1 MPGTNDTVEFV
12 VSHEAGEGSVGSGQA
27 PASDPVLLF
36 SQGVISRKQ
45 AMRQLGITYSELLD
59 RVADRSLPLPRVSEE
74 EADRMAD
81 VVVALMDL
89 HAR

>member
-1 MPGTNDTVEFV
+1 MPVTHEAAEFV
-12 VSHEAGEGSVGSGQA
+12 VSREAVDGMSGVE
-27 PASDPVLLF
+27 PATGSDPVLLF

-45 AMRQLGITYSELLD
+45 AMRQLGIEYGELLD